1 MKKFVLL
8 TVLLMLLISCA
19 AVFAD
24 QDGKS
29 CWCNVDQ
36 YGCWNTGDDG
46 GKSYIMFWSEEARQY
61 IMGTGS
67 APYKLVVE
75 KPGSSDTLK
84 MKCGVPAPVVIPTPA
99 PATKPTPVPD
109 PNTKPSDDKDNKNP
123 NKPVEPVKTVDPLF
137 EACIKEYGNC
147 YRECTKDAKNSY
159 ELNMCGVMCTQQYN
173 CYYIK

>member
-46 GKSYIMFWSEEARQY
+46 GKSYIMFWSEESRQS

-67 APYKLVVE
+67 APYKSVVE
-75 KPGSSDTLK
+75 KPGSIGMLPMECGRSETVPTL
-84 MKCGVPAPVVIPTPA
+84 VPKHADPQKTDSNLVNEIEIIVDINITEPTVVDVIVYT
-99 PATKPTPVPD
+99 
-109 PNTKPSDDKDNKNP
+109 N
-123 NKPVEPVKTVDPLF
+123 
-137 EACIKEYGNC
+137 
-147 YRECTKDAKNSY
+147 
-159 ELNMCGVMCTQQYN
+159 
-173 CYYIK
+173 